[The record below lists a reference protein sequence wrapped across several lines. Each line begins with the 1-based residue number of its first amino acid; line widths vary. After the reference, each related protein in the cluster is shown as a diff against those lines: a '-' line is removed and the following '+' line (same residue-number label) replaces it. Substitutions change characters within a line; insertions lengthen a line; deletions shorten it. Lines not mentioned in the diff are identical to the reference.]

1 MIPSAALRGAAPP
14 AVPAPATARAR
25 VLILTVG
32 SGTGGAE
39 HLIRMTAP
47 RLVEAGY
54 DVTVGALKEGRGAMA
69 DGLEAAGVPFVS
81 FGGRGRYDLRALA
94 RLRRALVAR
103 RCDIVHAHLFLANVA
118 ARVAGRLAGV
128 PVVITSHHDTDVWM
142 RAPHRLVE
150 RLSAKWSDRVVT
162 CSEAVRR
169 YAIER
174 HGLPAARVRTL
185 RNAIEIP
192 AALPGAAQRAAARRD
207 LGAGAEQ
214 DIVIATLGRLDEP
227 KKGLAAFLDAA
238 ALVAAAEPRARF
250 ALVGDGPARADLERR
265 ARSLGLAERIVFTGE
280 RRDVQAV
287 LCGVDIFVQPS
298 LWEGFGLTVIE
309 AMAAARPV
317 VASRVGGIPEV
328 LRDGVDGILVPPA
341 DPAALAQAILRLARD
356 ADLGARLGAAGRDR
370 AVAEFGLDGLVEAT
384 VAMYDE
390 LLAAKRPPGAT
401 AGAARTGDAAMTRAA
416 AGGRR

>member
-1 MIPSAALRGAAPP
+1 MTPAAAPR
-14 AVPAPATARAR
+14 AAAGPAPAAPATVRAR

-39 HLIRMTAP
+39 HLIGMTAP

-69 DGLEAAGVPFVS
+69 DALEAAGVPFVS

-94 RLRRALVAR
+94 RLRRALVAGR
-103 RCDIVHAHLFLANVA
+103 YDIVHAHLFLANVA

-150 RLSAKWSDRVVT
+150 RLSARWCDRVVT

-185 RNAIEIP
+185 RNAIDVP
-192 AALPGAAQRAAARRD
+192 AAPPDAARRRVAARRD
-207 LGAGAEQ
+207 LGAGAG
-214 DIVIATLGRLDEP
+214 DLLVATLGRLDEP
-227 KKGLAAFLDAA
+227 KKGLAVFLDAA
-238 ALVAAAEPRARF
+238 AVVAAAEPRARF

-265 ARSLGLAERIVFTGE
+265 AGAPGLAGRVVFAGE
-280 RRDVQAV
+280 RRDVRDV
-287 LCGVDIFVQPS
+287 LSGIDIFVQPS

-309 AMAAARPV
+309 AMAAALPV
-317 VASRVGGIPEV
+317 VASRVGGIPEA

-341 DPAALAQAILRLARD
+341 EPAALARAILRLARD
-356 ADLGARLGAAGRDR
+356 PDLGARLGAAGRDR
-370 AVAEFGLDGLVEAT
+370 ATAEFGLDGLVDAT
-384 VAMYDE
+384 LAMYDE
-390 LLAAKRPPGAT
+390 LLAAKRP
-401 AGAARTGDAAMTRAA
+401 AGAAAGTARGGAGMARAA
-416 AGGRR
+416 AGERR

>member
-1 MIPSAALRGAAPP
+1 MTSSAAHRAA
-14 AVPAPATARAR
+14 ACRVLPAPAAVRAR

-69 DGLEAAGVPFVS
+69 DALEAAGVPFVS
-81 FGGRGRYDLRALA
+81 FGGRARYDLRALA
-94 RLRRALVAR
+94 RLRRALAAGR
-103 RCDIVHAHLFLANVA
+103 YDIVHAHLFLANVA

-142 RAPHRLVE
+142 GAPHRLVE
-150 RLSAKWSDRVVT
+150 RLSARWSDRVVT

-185 RNAIEIP
+185 RNAIDVP
-192 AALPGAAQRAAARRD
+192 AALPGAAARRVAARRD
-207 LGAGAEQ
+207 LGAGPN
-214 DIVIATLGRLDEP
+214 DILIATLGRLDEP

-238 ALVAAAEPRARF
+238 AIVAAAEPRARF
-250 ALVGDGPARADLERR
+250 ALVGDGPARAALERR
-265 ARSLGLAERIVFTGE
+265 ARAPGLAGLVVFAGE
-280 RRDVQAV
+280 RRDVQDV
-287 LCGVDIFVQPS
+287 LSGIDIFVQPS

-317 VASRVGGIPEV
+317 VASRVGGIPEA

-341 DPAALAQAILRLARD
+341 DPAALARAILRLARD
-356 ADLGARLGAAGRDR
+356 PELGARLGAAGRDR
-370 AVAEFGLDGLVEAT
+370 ARGEFGLAGLVDAT
-384 VAMYDE
+384 IAMYDE
-390 LLAAKRPPGAT
+390 LLAAKRSRGP
-401 AGAARTGDAAMTRAA
+401 A
-416 AGGRR
+416 AGERG